1 MDNLSTTPNIYTS
14 PPPGGEKSKFSIRK
28 FLTPKTIFLSLGVIL
43 LIEVIFAVKT
53 LTAPTSPRPPLAQP
67 ESQPGK
73 VNLSLEAVGRDFKVG
88 EIVTVNVRV
97 NTGGHRTDGV
107 DLVLK
112 FDPKILEAS
121 TASLIKTTIYPD
133 YPQMK
138 VDAKAGLVQI
148 SGISGL
154 DGKTFKG
161 AGVFATINFKARAAG
176 ETTLTVNFTPGK
188 TDDSNIVE
196 SLSGNDILESVSNLN
211 LSVQ

>member
-1 MDNLSTTPNIYTS
+1 MDNLSATPNIYTS
-14 PPPGGEKSKFSIRK
+14 PLPGGEKSKFSIRK

-53 LTAPTSPRPPLAQP
+53 LTAPTPAPPLAQP

-138 VDAKAGLVQI
+138 VDAKGGLVQI

-161 AGVFATINFKARAAG
+161 TGVFATINFKARAVG